1 MSDEDYKCANWKYD
15 QSIFKST
22 VVTDFN
28 LVCDQAQLLPTIASS
43 YMIGVMK

>member
-1 MSDEDYKCANWKYD
+1 MSDEDYKCGKWNYD
-15 QSIFKST
+15 KGVFKST